1 MTYYVFYAILKKI
14 KENEVIHTARKR
26 SEEVA
31 ENAIVQKSRPLFSLW
46 QEKFSLFEYKLLD
59 LYLGHINSHDSSTKT
74 VIMTKAELEQAIGLK
89 RMNSND
95 LDSKLRNLM
104 RIVDIDTGSKYPLHV
119 SLFET
124 CYLNYE
130 TEPYQVEMQ
139 CTNSAFELIFNIDKI
154 GYFKYKLRCILNI
167 DSLYSYILFNYIE
180 YNRYRMSWE
189 VNIDELKAILNCNS
203 PTYDTFKRFNDLILK
218 KCHTE
223 LTQKTEL
230 RYNYSTV
237 KRGRKVIAIKFSVE
251 PLLAENI
258 QEPESANLIELAL
271 ATDQRES
278 EPILNSDVQTILDLY
293 PTFTVT
299 DIKAIYNRIV
309 KLQPDKGA
317 YGTAR
322 VDYFKSVYDDV
333 KRQEQ
338 KNGTKINDY
347 AAYIIA
353 MLDKRLQAGDVE

>member
-1 MTYYVFYAILKKI
+1 MIP
-14 KENEVIHTARKR
+14 TARKR

-59 LYLGHINSHDSSTKT
+59 LYLGHINSHDINTKT

-89 RMNSND
+89 RMSSND
-95 LDSKLRNLM
+95 LDTKLRNLM
-104 RIVDIDTGSKYPLHV
+104 RVVDIDTGSKYPLHV

-139 CTNSAFELIFNIDKI
+139 CTNSAFELIFNIEKI

-180 YNRYRMSWE
+180 YNRYRTSWE
-189 VNIDELKAILNCNS
+189 VDIDELKEILNCNS

-218 KCHTE
+218 KCYTE

-237 KRGRKVIAIKFSVE
+237 KRGRKVIAIRFTVE
-251 PLLAENI
+251 PLLAESV
-258 QEPESANLIELAL
+258 QEPESASLIEQSP
-271 ATDQRES
+271 TPDQRE
-278 EPILNSDVQTILDLY
+278 EPTLNSDIITILDLY
-293 PTFTVT
+293 PNFTVT
-299 DIKAIYNRIV
+299 DVKAIYNRIIQ
-309 KLQPDKGA
+309 LQPDKGQ

-322 VDYFKSVYDDV
+322 IDYFKSVYDDAA
-333 KRQEQ
+333 RQEQ

-347 AAYIIA
+347 AAYIIK
-353 MLDKRLQAGDVE
+353 MLDKRLQAGDEP